1 MPNQTNHRGHVKSI
15 VELDKRKEYQ
25 SGSHRL
31 PDTGSRSDQR
41 EDSLPQ
47 MFDLTNSESSK
58 LNFIDLFAGAGGL
71 SEGFVRAGC
80 EPIAH
85 VEADSGAAYTL
96 RTREAF
102 YILNE
107 RGDLTTYFAYLSGQ
121 LSRDELYSRAF
132 RSASSSVINATIG
145 TECLPKIF
153 SHLDAL
159 IGNRKLDLIVGGP
172 PCQAYSLVG
181 RARSKLKMVG
191 DQRNYLFVYYAE
203 FLRRYRPK
211 FFIFENVTGLLTA
224 REVDGTRYLDMMLSL
239 FKELGYSVE
248 YQVLA
253 ADQFGIPQKRKRIIL
268 VGRKGRKDGFFP
280 ELDRIPSDFLVEDA
294 IGDLPSL
301 SAGKGASLI
310 TLLEKTPSRW
320 LEKSGLLSAAGSTT
334 WHEARPHNPRD
345 LKIFKRVVNKWNKNK
360 ERLCYNDLPEVL
372 KTHKNRSS
380 FLDRFKV
387 VAADLPASHTV
398 VAHIAKDGNYY
409 IHPDYAQNR
418 SLTPREAARLQT
430 FPDDYFFESASGKP
444 SRTSA
449 FKQIG
454 NAVPVLLAEKIAKRL
469 VENWS

>member
-1 MPNQTNHRGHVKSI
+1 
-15 VELDKRKEYQ
+15 
-25 SGSHRL
+25 
-31 PDTGSRSDQR
+31 
-41 EDSLPQ
+41 
-47 MFDLTNSESSK
+47 MFDLTTKNGNK
-58 LNFIDLFAGAGGL
+58 PNFIDLFAGAGGL

-85 VEADSGAAYTL
+85 VEADTAAAYTL

-102 YILNE
+102 HVLRG
-107 RGDLTTYFAYLSGQ
+107 RGDLSGYFAYLSGQ
-121 LSRDELYSRAF
+121 LSRDEFYSLAF
-132 RSASSSVINATIG
+132 GSRSSSVINAEIG
-145 TECLPKIF
+145 AKSLSHIF
-153 SHLDAL
+153 AQLDIQ
-159 IGNRKLDLIVGGP
+159 IGDRKLDLIVGGP

-181 RARSKLKMVG
+181 RARSEQKMVG
-191 DQRNYLFVYYAE
+191 DERNYLFVYYAE

-211 FFIFENVTGLLTA
+211 FFIFENVVGLLTA
-224 REVDGTRYLDMMLSL
+224 READGTRYFDMMWSL
-239 FKELGYSVE
+239 FKDLGYTVE
-248 YQVLA
+248 YRVIA
-253 ADQFGIPQKRKRIIL
+253 ADEYGIPQKRKRIIL
-268 VGRKGRKDGFFP
+268 VGRRGKKDGFFP
-280 ELDRIPSDFLVEDA
+280 ELEKIPTDFLVEDA

-301 SAGKGASLI
+301 RAGKGVPSVI
-310 TLLEKTPSRW
+310 SLEKPPSRW
-320 LEKSGLLSAAGSTT
+320 LEESGLLSADKSTT

-345 LKIFKRVVNKWNKNK
+345 LKIFKKVVNRWNKNG
-360 ERLCYNDLPEVL
+360 ERLSYNDLPESL

-409 IHPDYAQNR
+409 IHPDNAQNR

-430 FPDDYFFESASGKP
+430 FPDDFYFEGAGGKP

-454 NAVPVLLAEKIAKRL
+454 NAVPVLLAEKISQKL

>member
-1 MPNQTNHRGHVKSI
+1 
-15 VELDKRKEYQ
+15 
-25 SGSHRL
+25 
-31 PDTGSRSDQR
+31 
-41 EDSLPQ
+41 
-47 MFDLTNSESSK
+47 MFDLTKKNGNK
-58 LNFIDLFAGAGGL
+58 PNFIDLFAGAGGL

-85 VEADSGAAYTL
+85 VEADTAAACTL

-102 YILNE
+102 HVLRG
-107 RGDLTTYFAYLSGQ
+107 RGDLSGYFAYLSGQ
-121 LSRDELYSRAF
+121 LSRDEFYSLAF
-132 RSASSSVINATIG
+132 GPRSSSVINAEIG
-145 TECLPKIF
+145 AKSLSHIF
-153 SHLDAL
+153 NQLDIQ
-159 IGNRKLDLIVGGP
+159 IGDRKLDLIVGGP

-181 RARSKLKMVG
+181 RARSEQKMVG
-191 DQRNYLFVYYAE
+191 DKRNYLFVYYAE

-211 FFIFENVTGLLTA
+211 FFIFENVVGLLTA
-224 REVDGTRYLDMMLSL
+224 READGTRYFDMMWSL
-239 FKELGYSVE
+239 FKDLGYTVE
-248 YQVLA
+248 YQVIA
-253 ADQFGIPQKRKRIIL
+253 ADEYGIPQKRKRIIL
-268 VGRKGRKDGFFP
+268 VGRRGKKDGFFP
-280 ELDRIPSDFLVEDA
+280 ELEKIPTDFLVEDA

-301 SAGKGASLI
+301 RAGKGVPSAI
-310 TLLEKTPSRW
+310 LLENPPSRW
-320 LEKSGLLSAAGSTT
+320 LAESGLLSADKSTT

-345 LKIFKRVVNKWNKNK
+345 LKIFKKVVNRWNKNG
-360 ERLCYNDLPEVL
+360 ERLSYNDLPESL

-409 IHPDYAQNR
+409 IHPDNAQNR

-430 FPDDYFFESASGKP
+430 FPDDFYFEGASGKP

-454 NAVPVLLAEKIAKRL
+454 NAVPVLLAEKISQKL